1 MVITTAGLGDI
12 IGAGARSGQIL
23 SLGVFLFL
31 LIYSLMTNRTVL
43 EKILMTWYAW
53 YGVVY
58 LFDPQM
64 MIQLFPIV
72 VLTPFFSLFFY
83 RLADVLN
90 AFIIMFYFIGSS
102 HPELPRYITDQLTP
116 FGLTN
121 VESSIRQ
128 LIFLSAYFVCFNPKL
143 QGALKGLWSRV
154 SAAAWSPAGTHKADG
169 LTTGSSASGKAD

>member
-1 MVITTAGLGDI
+1 MAISATGLGDI
-12 IGAGARSGQIL
+12 IGAGATNGHIL
-23 SLGVFLFL
+23 SVGIFLFL
-31 LIYSLMTNRTVL
+31 LLYALTTKRTVL

-72 VLTPFFSLFFY
+72 VLTPGFSLFFY

-121 VESSIRQ
+121 IEGSVRQ
-128 LIFLSAYFVCFNPKL
+128 LIFLSAYFICFNPKL
-143 QGALKGLWSRV
+143 QTAIRSFWNKLV
-154 SAAAWSPAGTHKADG
+154 AP
-169 LTTGSSASGKAD
+169 TGSSPGSARTKG

>member
-1 MVITTAGLGDI
+1 MVVEAAGLGSI
-12 IGAGARSGQIL
+12 IGQGALNGHVL
-23 SLGVFLFL
+23 SIGIFLFL
-31 LIYSLMTNRTVL
+31 LMYLLTTKRTAL

-72 VLTPFFSLFFY
+72 VLTPGFSLFFY

-90 AFIIMFYFIGSS
+90 AFIIMFYFIGSN
-102 HPELPRYITDQLTP
+102 HPQLPHFITDQLTP

-121 VESSIRQ
+121 IEGSIRQ
-128 LIFLSAYFVCFNPKL
+128 VIFLSAYFLCFNPKL
-143 QGALKGLWSRV
+143 QTTVRNFTDKLGSALLGPVSPTTPAVRQTRERRRSR
-154 SAAAWSPAGTHKADG
+154 
-169 LTTGSSASGKAD
+169 